1 MAFAPNNVYG
11 RRGAP
16 VTDALRRAALAGDQA
31 KLRRAV
37 ERCLSQAAAGS
48 LPHLAWIADRLDG
61 GITKRV
67 EVQSVESREVDMQHL
82 VQLVLAARTS
92 SATDAQV
99 IDSPA
104 LSTPAP
110 SGDPPTP

>member
-11 RRGAP
+11 RMGAP

-67 EVQSVESREVDMQHL
+67 EVQQTESREVDLAHL
-82 VQLVLAARTS
+82 VQLVLASRAS
-92 SATDAQV
+92 SADDAQV
-99 IDSPA
+99 LDSSA
-104 LSTPAP
+104 LPAP
-110 SGDPPTP
+110 AEPPTP

>member
-1 MAFAPNNVYG
+1 MPFQPGNQYG
-11 RRGAP
+11 RMSSP
-16 VTDALRRAALAGDQA
+16 VTDALRRAAMAGDQA

-48 LPHLAWIADRLDG
+48 LHHLAWIADRLDG

-67 EVQSVESREVDMQHL
+67 EVQQTESREVDLAHL
-82 VQLVLAARTS
+82 VQLVLASRAS
-92 SATDAQV
+92 SADDAQV

-104 LSTPAP
+104 LSAPAE
-110 SGDPPTP
+110 PPTP